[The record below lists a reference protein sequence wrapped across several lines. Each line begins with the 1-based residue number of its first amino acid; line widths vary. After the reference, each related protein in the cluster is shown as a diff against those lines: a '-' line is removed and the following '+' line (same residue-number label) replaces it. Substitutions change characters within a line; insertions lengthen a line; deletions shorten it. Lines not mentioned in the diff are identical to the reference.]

1 MPSENLENAARMLQL
16 GVPLEPGRILR
27 LATTILTMTAAR
39 FGVPG
44 LRPAAI
50 PGGRAFIEPAVRI
63 VFLLLLIPAGKKAI
77 QFFSVTEILAQEGGR
92 VRVMHYVLAEFF
104 VIREY
109 VVNQTA
115 EKKNVAARA

>member
-63 VFLLLLIPAGKKAI
+63 VFLLLLIPARKQTVQVFGI
-77 QFFSVTEILAQEGGR
+77 TEILTQDRGCVG
-92 VRVMHYVLAEFF
+92 VVHHVLAKLR
-104 VIREY
+104 VIGE
-109 VVNQTA
+109 
-115 EKKNVAARA
+115 